1 MDALDDR
8 SYYQAMEVPVDP
20 EQQLAELSAELS
32 AAAERSDSLYRE
44 SRRVLVAAV
53 RRGAAAGMT
62 QRQIARAVGRSQP
75 EVARLLRFQPTSP
88 RGRALADRRA
98 EVLRAAADAGFR
110 EVRVF
115 GSVVRGQDGPD
126 SDIDFLVSPP
136 PGATLFDLARLE
148 RTLSELIGCRVEVVP
163 AGQLR
168 PGVRDEVLAE
178 AVPL

>member
-1 MDALDDR
+1 
-8 SYYQAMEVPVDP
+8 MEGEP
-20 EQQLAELSAELS
+20 ERLMAELSAELS
-32 AAAERSDSLYRE
+32 AEAQRSDALHRE

-62 QRQIARAVGRSQP
+62 QRQIGRAVGRSQP

-88 RGRALADRRA
+88 RGRVLVDRRK

-110 EVRVF
+110 DLRVF
-115 GSVVRGQDGPD
+115 GSIVRGQDGPG
-126 SDIDFLVSPP
+126 SDIDFLVTPP
-136 PGATLFDLARLE
+136 PEATLFDLARLE
-148 RTLSELIGCRVEVVP
+148 RTLSELLGSRVQVVP

>member
-1 MDALDDR
+1 
-8 SYYQAMEVPVDP
+8 MEAPVDP
-20 EQQLAELSAELS
+20 ERQLAELSAELS
-32 AAAERSDSLYRE
+32 ADAQRSDALHRE

-75 EVARLLRFQPTSP
+75 EVARLLRFQPASA
-88 RGRALADRRA
+88 RGRALVDRRA

-110 EVRVF
+110 DVRVF
-115 GSVVRGQDGPD
+115 GSVVRGEDGPD
-126 SDIDFLVSPP
+126 SDIDFLVVPP
-136 PGATLFDLARLE
+136 PEVSLFDLARLE
-148 RTLSELIGCRVEVVP
+148 RTLSDLLGCRVEVVP

-168 PGVRDEVLAE
+168 PGIRDEVLAE

>member
-1 MDALDDR
+1 MKD
-8 SYYQAMEVPVDP
+8 PVDP
-20 EQQLAELSAELS
+20 EQQLAELSAALS
-32 AAAERSDSLYRE
+32 ADAQRSDALHRE

-75 EVARLLRFQPTSP
+75 EVGRLLRFQPASP
-88 RGRALADRRA
+88 RGRVLVDRRA

-110 EVRVF
+110 DLRVF

-136 PGATLFDLARLE
+136 PDATLLDLARLE
-148 RTLSELIGCRVEVVP
+148 RTLSQLLGSRVEVVP
-163 AGQLR
+163 TGQLR
-168 PGVRDEVLAE
+168 PSLRDEVLAE